1 MHKYDYMLIDC
12 MPSLGMVTINALVAA
27 DYILIPVEA
36 AYNVDNQSFRELK
49 EGEKGI
55 LTYQGTRKAS
65 SSGNSRPASISSI
78 PRSNMQ
84 RR

>member
-1 MHKYDYMLIDC
+1 MHKYDYILIDC

-55 LTYQGTRKAS
+55 MTYQGTRYLGVKIILYS
-65 SSGNSRPASISSI
+65 CISSCI
-78 PRSNMQ
+78 L
-84 RR
+84 

>member
-1 MHKYDYMLIDC
+1 

-49 EGEKGI
+49 EGEKGR

>member
-1 MHKYDYMLIDC
+1 

-55 LTYQGTRKAS
+55 LTYQGTRYLGLK
-65 SSGNSRPASISSI
+65 
-78 PRSNMQ
+78 
-84 RR
+84 